1 MTAPPDVRELDEKIA
16 DVRLKKESAI
26 DGQDF
31 ELAARLRDEERQ
43 LQEERQRRE
52 QTWKAGEMDILSEVD
67 EEEIAEVLSIWT
79 GIPVFK
85 LTEEETEKL
94 LRMEDELHK
103 RIISQHEAIGAVSR
117 AMRRTRS
124 GLKDPR
130 RPSGSFIF
138 LGPSGVG
145 KTELSKA
152 LAEFL
157 FGDEDALIQLDMSEY
172 MEKHTVS
179 RLIGSPPG
187 YVGYEEGGQ
196 LTEAVRRKPFSVIL
210 FDEIEKAHPDV
221 FNTLLQILE
230 DGRLTDSQGRAVDF
244 KNTIIIMT
252 SNLGTR
258 DIAKGVGIGFAAARD
273 EAGDYDKM
281 REKVHEELKKSFRP
295 EFLNR
300 IDEVIVFHS
309 LTQDDVKQIV
319 DLLMKRVEE
328 QLKAKDIDIELTE
341 AAKVL
346 LAEKGYDQALGA
358 RPLRR
363 TIQRMVED
371 PLAEKLLYKEF
382 RAGET
387 VIVDA
392 RDGEVVF
399 EGGAA
404 VLPPDV
410 PPVELAG
417 QSEG

>member
-1 MTAPPDVRELDEKIA
+1 
-16 DVRLKKESAI
+16 
-26 DGQDF
+26 
-31 ELAARLRDEERQ
+31 
-43 LQEERQRRE
+43 
-52 QTWKAGEMDILSEVD
+52 
-67 EEEIAEVLSIWT
+67 
-79 GIPVFK
+79 
-85 LTEEETEKL
+85 
-94 LRMEDELHK
+94 
-103 RIISQHEAIGAVSR
+103 
-117 AMRRTRS
+117 
-124 GLKDPR
+124 
-130 RPSGSFIF
+130 
-138 LGPSGVG
+138 
-145 KTELSKA
+145 
-152 LAEFL
+152 
-157 FGDEDALIQLDMSEY
+157 
-172 MEKHTVS
+172 VS

-230 DGRLTDSQGRAVDF
+230 DGRLTDSQGRSVDF

-258 DIAKGVGIGFAAARD
+258 DIAKGVGIGFSAARD
-273 EAGDYDKM
+273 EAGDYDRM

-300 IDEVIVFHS
+300 IDEIIVFHS
-309 LTQDDVKQIV
+309 LTQGDVKEIV

-328 QLKAKDIDIELTE
+328 QLKGKDLDIELTD
-341 AAKVL
+341 AAKTL

-363 TIQRMVED
+363 TIQRLVED

-392 RDGEVVF
+392 RDGEIVF
-399 EGGAA
+399 EGGHA
-404 VLPPDV
+404 VIPPDV

-417 QSEG
+417 QSES